1 MIIVSGQAIKPVEDA
16 GNPGRISGSGILISW
31 WQSVNPEQ
39 RRFFYLQEQRNCI
52 NGTGDIMKPVKIPRM
67 PKTEYDS
74 LIKRQYVSRIA
85 FGACE
90 HPYIAPFMY
99 VFDGKYLYFLST
111 KYGRKMEYFKSN
123 PKVSVEI
130 EEYTP
135 DLSAFTFVSLQG
147 FLEEVTDPSQKKKVR
162 EQFVGMIKNKGLSP
176 HVLSAFGHSPADS
189 PETIV
194 TQERSMVWKLVG
206 VKDIV
211 ALKNG

>member
-1 MIIVSGQAIKPVEDA
+1 MMEPI
-16 GNPGRISGSGILISW
+16 
-31 WQSVNPEQ
+31 
-39 RRFFYLQEQRNCI
+39 
-52 NGTGDIMKPVKIPRM
+52 KIPKM
-67 PKTEYDS
+67 PKAEYDS
-74 LIKRQYVSRIA
+74 LIKRQHVSRIA

-111 KYGRKMEYFKSN
+111 KYGRKIEYFKSN

-130 EEYTP
+130 EEYAP

-147 FLEEVTDPSQKKKVR
+147 NLEEVQDPTQKKEVR
-162 EQFVGMIKNKGLSP
+162 KLFVDMIKNKTLSP
-176 HVLSAFGHSPADS
+176 HVLSALGHSPSEPIEAL
-189 PETIV
+189 ERE
-194 TQERSMVWKLVG
+194 ERSMVWKLVG

>member
-1 MIIVSGQAIKPVEDA
+1 MTD
-16 GNPGRISGSGILISW
+16 
-31 WQSVNPEQ
+31 PE
-39 RRFFYLQEQRNCI
+39 
-52 NGTGDIMKPVKIPRM
+52 KIPKM
-67 PKTEYDS
+67 PKADYDA

-99 VFDGKYLYFLST
+99 VFDGKYIYFLST
-111 KYGRKMEYFKSN
+111 KYGRKIEYFNSN

-130 EEYTP
+130 EEYAP

-147 FLEEVTDPSQKKKVR
+147 FLEEVKDPSQKNVVR
-162 EQFVGMIKNKGLSP
+162 KQFVDMIEKKRLSP
-176 HVLSAFGHSPADS
+176 RVLTALGHSSADS
-189 PETIV
+189 PDVIV
-194 TQERSMVWKLVG
+194 REERSVVWRLIG

>member
-1 MIIVSGQAIKPVEDA
+1 
-16 GNPGRISGSGILISW
+16 
-31 WQSVNPEQ
+31 
-39 RRFFYLQEQRNCI
+39 
-52 NGTGDIMKPVKIPRM
+52 MKEPIKIPKM
-67 PKTEYDS
+67 PKAEYDS
-74 LIKRQYVSRIA
+74 LIKRQHVSRIA

-111 KYGRKMEYFKSN
+111 KYGRKIEYFKSN

-130 EEYTP
+130 EEYAP

-147 FLEEVTDPSQKKKVR
+147 FLEEVQNPSQKKKVR
-162 EQFVGMIKNKGLSP
+162 KLFVDMIKNKTLSP
-176 HVLSAFGHSPADS
+176 RVLSAFGHSPSEPIEAL
-189 PETIV
+189 ERE
-194 TQERSMVWKLVG
+194 ERSMVWKLVG

>member
-1 MIIVSGQAIKPVEDA
+1 MTE
-16 GNPGRISGSGILISW
+16 
-31 WQSVNPEQ
+31 PE
-39 RRFFYLQEQRNCI
+39 
-52 NGTGDIMKPVKIPRM
+52 KIPKM
-67 PKTEYDS
+67 PKAEYDS

-85 FGACE
+85 FGAGE

-111 KYGRKMEYFKSN
+111 KYGRKIEYFNSN

-130 EEYTP
+130 EEYAP

-147 FLEEVTDPSQKKKVR
+147 FLEEVKDPSQKKNVR
-162 EQFVGMIKNKGLSP
+162 KQFVDMIAKNRLSS
-176 HVLSAFGHSPADS
+176 HVLTALGHNPNDS
-189 PETIV
+189 PEVIIRE
-194 TQERSMVWKLVG
+194 ERSMVWKLAG

>member
-1 MIIVSGQAIKPVEDA
+1 ME
-16 GNPGRISGSGILISW
+16 
-31 WQSVNPEQ
+31 
-39 RRFFYLQEQRNCI
+39 
-52 NGTGDIMKPVKIPRM
+52 PVKIPKM
-67 PKTEYDS
+67 PKAEYDS
-74 LIKRQYVSRIA
+74 LIRRQYVSRIA

-111 KYGRKMEYFKSN
+111 KYGRKIEYFNSS

-130 EEYTP
+130 EEYAP

-147 FLEEVTDPSQKKKVR
+147 FLQEVKDPLQKKRVR
-162 EQFVGMIKNKGLSP
+162 ELFVEMIKNRKLSMR
-176 HVLSAFGHSPADS
+176 VLSAFGHSPVDP
-189 PETIV
+189 PEAIV
-194 TQERSMVWKLVG
+194 KEERSMVWKLVG

>member
-1 MIIVSGQAIKPVEDA
+1 MD
-16 GNPGRISGSGILISW
+16 
-31 WQSVNPEQ
+31 
-39 RRFFYLQEQRNCI
+39 
-52 NGTGDIMKPVKIPRM
+52 PVKIPKM
-67 PKTEYDS
+67 PKNEYDA

-85 FGACE
+85 FFGAG

-111 KYGRKMEYFKSN
+111 KYGRKMEYFKSD

-130 EEYTP
+130 EEYAK

-147 FLEEVTDPSQKKKVR
+147 SLEEVKDPLQKKKVR
-162 EQFVGMIKNKGLSP
+162 EQFVKMIKKNHLSMR
-176 HVLSAFGHSPADS
+176 VLTALGHTSQDT
-189 PETIV
+189 PESIV
-194 TQERSMVWKLVG
+194 REDRSVVWKLVG

>member
-1 MIIVSGQAIKPVEDA
+1 MMEPI
-16 GNPGRISGSGILISW
+16 
-31 WQSVNPEQ
+31 
-39 RRFFYLQEQRNCI
+39 
-52 NGTGDIMKPVKIPRM
+52 KIPKM
-67 PKTEYDS
+67 PKAEYDS
-74 LIKRQYVSRIA
+74 LIKRQHVSRIA

-111 KYGRKMEYFKSN
+111 KYGRKIEYFKSN

-130 EEYTP
+130 EEYAP

-147 FLEEVTDPSQKKKVR
+147 NLEEVQDSKQKKEVR
-162 EQFVGMIKNKGLSP
+162 KLFVDMIKNKTLSP
-176 HVLSAFGHSPADS
+176 HVLSALGHSPSEPIEAL
-189 PETIV
+189 ERE
-194 TQERSMVWKLVG
+194 ERSMVWKLVG